1 MSLLISLLYQLKL
14 KNKIK
19 MKKIIN
25 VSTIFYNLRRALYA
39 TMVIVLAVS
48 IPLLSWIELSHS
60 EEQSEKTTEVSK
72 SNIIAKGSTTV
83 SLFQKQS

>member
-1 MSLLISLLYQLKL
+1 MSLLVSLLYQLKL
-14 KNKIK
+14 KKNK

-39 TMVIVLAVS
+39 MMVIVLAVS

-60 EEQSEKTTEVSK
+60 EEQSEKKTEVSK
-72 SNIIAKGSTTV
+72 SNIIAKGSTTMV
-83 SLFQKQS
+83 LFQKQS